1 MFFVYLSALETEEQ
15 RDKFEMLYDKYRG
28 LMYYETGHLVSD
40 PELREDAVHE
50 TFLHLIKIIDLI
62 RVDNARELTS
72 FICIITRNRTIDYLR
87 RVSRQRSGEQLYLDE
102 LADLPA
108 SDPEEIALDGL
119 VLQEAIERVKELS
132 DDYRTPLELK
142 VQGYKI
148 EEIARFMNVSQQV
161 VKVRIHRARKKLIAM
176 GGNEDV

>member
-1 MFFVYLSALETEEQ
+1 M
-15 RDKFEMLYDKYRG
+15 
-28 LMYYETGHLVSD
+28 
-40 PELREDAVHE
+40 
-50 TFLHLIKIIDLI
+50 
-62 RVDNARELTS
+62 
-72 FICIITRNRTIDYLR
+72 
-87 RVSRQRSGEQLYLDE
+87 SRQRSGEQLYLDE

-176 GGNEDV
+176 GGNEDA